1 MEYEEFMRIMDKQ
14 VVPALGCT
22 EPIAVALAAAKARQ
36 ALACNPK
43 EIHIFASRN
52 IIKNGMGVGIPGT
65 GMKGLY
71 IAAALGAVEGNPDAE
86 LEVLKGISEEG
97 ISKAKEMV
105 NMKMVHIQL
114 KETDEKLFI
123 EACCKS
129 ENKESKVIIKG
140 NHTNVIFIEVNG
152 KKVFD
157 KTFEANESNK
167 QNIKLSIKEIYEFA
181 DTVPF
186 NKIKF
191 LLKGVEMNKNISR
204 EGLKGDYGLQVGKKI
219 YESIKSGLLSEDLQS
234 YAMSVTAAAVD
245 ARMAGCVYPVM
256 SNSGSGNQGLAASLP
271 VIAVAERLDKNE
283 EKLCRALVI
292 SHLITIHIKS
302 FTGVLSP
309 LCGSEIAGI
318 GASCGITYLLG
329 GEYKNLCYAIKNMIG
344 DISGIICDGA
354 KNGCALK
361 ISTSVSAALQSAIL
375 AISGFEVS
383 ENDGIIDCDVEKT
396 IRNLA
401 SIGTEGMI
409 ATDKVILNI
418 MTCK

>member
-1 MEYEEFMRIMDKQ
+1 MEYEEFMRIMNKQ

-36 ALACNPK
+36 ALACDPK

-71 IAAALGAVEGNPDAE
+71 IAAALGAIEGNPDGE
-86 LEVLKGISEEG
+86 LEVLKGISEKG

-140 NHTNVIFIEVNG
+140 NHTNIISIEVNG
-152 KKVFD
+152 QKVFD
-157 KTFEANESNK
+157 KIFEVNESNE
-167 QNIKLSIKEIYEFA
+167 QNIKLSIKDIYEFA
-181 DTVPF
+181 DTVSF

-191 LLKGVEMNKNISR
+191 LLKGAEMNRNISR
-204 EGLKGDYGLQVGKKI
+204 EGLKGNYGLQVGKKI

-234 YAMSVTAAAVD
+234 YAMSITAAAVD

-271 VIAVAERLDKNE
+271 VIAVAERLGKSE

-292 SHLITIHIKS
+292 SHLVTIHIKS
-302 FTGVLSP
+302 FTGILSP
-309 LCGSEIAGI
+309 LCGAEIAGI
-318 GASCGITYLLG
+318 GASCGITYLLEG
-329 GEYKNLCYAIKNMIG
+329 KYKNLCYAIKNMIG
-344 DISGIICDGA
+344 DISGMICDGA

-383 ENDGIIDCDVEKT
+383 ENDGIIDCNVEKT